1 MLTELLELVADTAEK
16 NCSLGTEISLEEL
29 PADGGIYA
37 ELGEGFTESVS
48 YNKQEVKTIPVLFLC
63 RHADQKRCLEQL
75 CEIAG
80 YLQGLK
86 KYPQGKTFSWL
97 DTTVA
102 KEPSKIGRDEDG
114 VYHYS
119 CILNCTSGKNVRIN
133 YSVIFNRQ
141 S

>member
-1 MLTELLELVADTAEK
+1 MMLTELLELVTDTAEK

-29 PADGGIYA
+29 PKDGGIYA

-86 KYPQGKTFSWL
+86 KYPHGKTFSWL

-119 CILNCTSGKNVRIN
+119 CILNCKI
-133 YSVIFNRQ
+133 YC
-141 S
+141 

>member
-1 MLTELLELVADTAEK
+1 M
-16 NCSLGTEISLEEL
+16 
-29 PADGGIYA
+29 P
-37 ELGEGFTESVS
+37 ELGEGFTESTS
-48 YNKQEVKTIPVLFLC
+48 YNKQEVKTIPVLLLC

-75 CEIAG
+75 CVIAG

-119 CILNCTSGKNVRIN
+119 CILNCKI
-133 YSVIFNRQ
+133 YC
-141 S
+141 

>member
-29 PADGGIYA
+29 PKDGGIYA

-86 KYPQGKTFSWL
+86 KYPQGKTFCWL
-97 DTTVA
+97 DTTIA

-119 CILNCTSGKNVRIN
+119 CILNCKI
-133 YSVIFNRQ
+133 YC
-141 S
+141 

>member
-1 MLTELLELVADTAEK
+1 MLTELLELIADTAEK
-16 NCSLGTEISLEEL
+16 NCNLGTEISLEEL
-29 PADGGIYA
+29 PKDGGIYA

-63 RHADQKRCLEQL
+63 RHADQKRCLKQL
-75 CEIAG
+75 CEIVG

-97 DTTVA
+97 DTSIA

-119 CILNCTSGKNVRIN
+119 CILNCKI
-133 YSVIFNRQ
+133 YC
-141 S
+141 

>member
-29 PADGGIYA
+29 PKDGGIYA

-63 RHADQKRCLEQL
+63 RQADQKRCLEQL

-97 DTTVA
+97 DTTIA

-119 CILNCTSGKNVRIN
+119 CILNCKI
-133 YSVIFNRQ
+133 YC
-141 S
+141 

>member
-1 MLTELLELVADTAEK
+1 MILTELLELIVDTAEK
-16 NCSLGTEISLEEL
+16 NCSLDAEISLEEL
-29 PADGGIYA
+29 SADGGIYV
-37 ELGEGFTESVS
+37 ELGEGFTESTS

-80 YLQGLK
+80 YLSGLK
-86 KYPQGKTFSWL
+86 KHPQGKTFSWL

-119 CILNCTSGKNVRIN
+119 CILNCKI
-133 YSVIFNRQ
+133 YC
-141 S
+141 